1 MVKKKKSVER
11 TKEDKSKIL
20 VKNNNNATNKNTNTQ
35 ITQIIFP
42 ADMEIRTKKKKKK
55 GKSTAQK
62 KKEQEKKDLLE
73 MLKSKL
79 EEYDNI
85 QEIAQQKKIPIPD
98 ELALSVISQEDL
110 KTNED
115 IENYINDITQKINAL
130 SQLVNTPINPFSIK
144 GFPVRMGSGTM
155 NSGVILP
162 PSRPQIINP
171 SLIEKPRNEEVVN
184 KPVERSSTPLD
195 RQSPDRQ
202 SPDRQSPENDEE
214 VDNTKKGLEEL
225 TKELEDKIGKD
236 NLPKT
241 KEVLKDGD
249 LIETQVKVGKKLI
262 KFKAPVGFEDL
273 FNQYKRYI
281 ENVVFITQQNQEVKG
296 VYHIPLEKY
305 NMLIDERDTLRK
317 NYQEWFNNLPE
328 RLQIFMDT
336 DKNVKGINADIY
348 GQTEIEPKD
357 LSKFLFQKE
366 NIEFTEITQGNEKPK
381 IEKDIQE
388 RGFINPK
395 DEKLRKEYGKLIAES
410 SGKVNIII
418 NKIKKSK
425 GNKKKLDKLETEI
438 TLLQSVLREKYNS
451 LPQEVKLS
459 GITAQDSWDERFN
472 EVRNMI
478 SQKRITTPVYIPD
491 IQPDPNMVNPEA
503 VGDNLVKP
511 NREKLT
517 PEQKEAKK
525 IMIQFIKSGN
535 KKAKNMSPRVKTNI
549 RIYFGEDKGN
559 KIIKELT
566 QYGNKT
572 KGNVRDKKNRLQEFI
587 DDGIQAQDVLG
598 VM

>member
-1 MVKKKKSVER
+1 MYMVKKKKSVER

-85 QEIAQQKKIPIPD
+85 QEIAQQKKLPIPD

-115 IENYINDITQKINAL
+115 IETYINDITQKINAI
-130 SQLVNTPINPFSIK
+130 SQLLNKPVNPFSIR
-144 GFPVRMGSGTM
+144 GFPSRMGSGIM

-162 PSRPQIINP
+162 PTRPAIINP
-171 SLIEKPRNEEVVN
+171 SLIEKPRNEIVVEKPKNDEVVN
-184 KPVERSSTPLD
+184 KP
-195 RQSPDRQ
+195 
-202 SPDRQSPENDEE
+202 ENEIV
-214 VDNTKKGLEEL
+214 VDNDTQKGLKEL

-241 KEVLKDGD
+241 KEALKDGD

-281 ENVVFITQQNQEVKG
+281 ENVVFITQQNKEVKG
-296 VYHIPLEKY
+296 IYHIPIEKY
-305 NMLIDERDTLRK
+305 NMLIEERDTLRK
-317 NYQEWFNNLPE
+317 NYNEWFNNLPE
-328 RLQIFMDT
+328 RLQIFMET
-336 DKNVKGINADIY
+336 DNNVKGINADIY
-348 GQTEIEPKD
+348 GQTELEPKD

-366 NIEFTEITQGNEKPK
+366 NIEFTEITQGNEKPQ

-388 RGFINPK
+388 RGFKNIK
-395 DEKLRKEYGKLIAES
+395 DEKLRKEYSMLIAEI

-425 GNKKKLDKLETEI
+425 GDKQKLGKLETET

-459 GITAQDSWDERFN
+459 GITAQDSWDKRFN
-472 EVRNMI
+472 EVRTMI
-478 SQKRITTPVYIPD
+478 SQKRITTPVSIPD
-491 IQPDPNMVNPEA
+491 IQPDPNMVNPEE
-503 VGDNLVKP
+503 VGAITVKP
-511 NREKLT
+511 NRQKLT
-517 PEQKEAKK
+517 PEQKGAKK
-525 IMIQFIKSGN
+525 IIINFIKSGN
-535 KKAKNMSPRVKTNI
+535 KKAKSITPTIKENI

-566 QYGNKT
+566 QYGNKK
-572 KGNVRDKKNRLQEFI
+572 KGNVRDKKNRLQEFM
-587 DDGIQAQDVLG
+587 DDGIQADDILG

>member
-184 KPVERSSTPLD
+184 KPVERSSTPL
-195 RQSPDRQ
+195 DRQ

-478 SQKRITTPVYIPD
+478 SQKRITTPVYI
-491 IQPDPNMVNPEA
+491 QPDPNMVNPEA

>member
-1 MVKKKKSVER
+1 MYMVKKKKSVER

-85 QEIAQQKKIPIPD
+85 QELAQQKKIPIPD
-98 ELALSVISQEDL
+98 ELSLSVISQEDL

-162 PSRPQIINP
+162 PTRPQIINP

-184 KPVERSSTPLD
+184 KPVERSSTPL
-195 RQSPDRQ
+195 DRQ

-348 GQTEIEPKD
+348 GQTELEPKD

-388 RGFINPK
+388 RGFKNIK
-395 DEKLRKEYGKLIAES
+395 DEKLRKEYSMLIAEI

-425 GNKKKLDKLETEI
+425 GDKQKLGKLETET

-459 GITAQDSWDERFN
+459 GITAQDSWDKRFN
-472 EVRNMI
+472 EVRTMI
-478 SQKRITTPVYIPD
+478 SQKRITTPVSIPD
-491 IQPDPNMVNPEA
+491 IQPDPNMVNPEE
-503 VGDNLVKP
+503 VGAITVKP

-517 PEQKEAKK
+517 PEQKGAKK
-525 IMIQFIKSGN
+525 IIINFIKSGN
-535 KKAKNMSPRVKTNI
+535 KKAKSISPTIKENI

-566 QYGNKT
+566 QYGNKK
-572 KGNVRDKKNRLQEFI
+572 KGNVREKKNRLQEFM

>member
-144 GFPVRMGSGTM
+144 GFPVRMGSGIM

-348 GQTEIEPKD
+348 GQTELEPKD

-425 GNKKKLDKLETEI
+425 GEKQKLDKLETEI

-478 SQKRITTPVYIPD
+478 SQKRITTPVSIPD
-491 IQPDPNMVNPEA
+491 IQPDPNMVNPEE
-503 VGDNLVKP
+503 VGAITVKP